1 MHLAATDRQHV
12 AVQLDR
18 FIPSRSAMDLDL
30 AHFNLLSENE
40 APANSNLDVLS
51 PQKVSIASCSLLHR
65 LRNIAAFDLALC
77 VLTGAFPSD
86 STVRQKAVPCVDE
99 LIGSLSTAG
108 GVQEA
113 IG

>member
-1 MHLAATDRQHV
+1 MHLAATYRQHV

-51 PQKVSIASCSLLHR
+51 PQKVSIASFSLLHR
-65 LRNIAAFDLALC
+65 LRNAAAFDIDLC
-77 VLTGAFPSD
+77 VLTGSFPPD
-86 STVRQKAVPCVDE
+86 SPVRQKAVPFVDE
-99 LIGSLSTAG
+99 LTGSHSTAG